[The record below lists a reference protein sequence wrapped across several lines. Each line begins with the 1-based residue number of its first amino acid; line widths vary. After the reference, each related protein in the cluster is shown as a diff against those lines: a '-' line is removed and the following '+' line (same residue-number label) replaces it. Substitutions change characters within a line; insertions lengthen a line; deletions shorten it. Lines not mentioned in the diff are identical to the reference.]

1 MKLRSLLLMQ
11 ALIASFSAAILA
23 QPSHQDIQSFHQAIL
38 TIDSHTD
45 TPLLLGRKGYDIG
58 KRNDPYQRGGKIDF
72 IRMQEGGL
80 DAVFFA
86 VFVGQGPRNDS
97 ANERAYQRAIGL
109 FEQIE
114 QALDSYPELA
124 GLATNP
130 QEIIDLEKNGRSA
143 VLIGV
148 ENGYP
153 IGDKLE
159 RIQEFYNRGA
169 RYITL
174 SHTKNNDLCDAS
186 TDQEE
191 HGGLSDFGKEVVKEM
206 NRVGMMI
213 DVSHISDKAFFDVLE
228 ITDYPVIA
236 SHSNVRALC
245 NNPRNMTDEMLF
257 ALRDNGGV
265 IQVCVLSDYVKEL
278 PENPEREAAF
288 SKLREKYNQFQGLT
302 DEEMN
307 RAREEWYATD
317 QKFPKALANV
327 ADLVDHIDYIVK
339 LIGIDYV
346 GIGTDFDG
354 GGALSDC
361 YDVSEIV
368 NITAELV
375 RRGYDEK
382 QIEKIWGGNF
392 LRVFSVVADKT
403 SK

>member
-1 MKLRSLLLMQ
+1 
-11 ALIASFSAAILA
+11 
-23 QPSHQDIQSFHQAIL
+23 
-38 TIDSHTD
+38 
-45 TPLLLGRKGYDIG
+45 
-58 KRNDPYQRGGKIDF
+58 
-72 IRMQEGGL
+72 
-80 DAVFFA
+80 
-86 VFVGQGPRNDS
+86 
-97 ANERAYQRAIGL
+97 
-109 FEQIE
+109 
-114 QALDSYPELA
+114 
-124 GLATNP
+124 
-130 QEIIDLEKNGRSA
+130 
-143 VLIGV
+143 
-148 ENGYP
+148 
-153 IGDKLE
+153 
-159 RIQEFYNRGA
+159 
-169 RYITL
+169 
-174 SHTKNNDLCDAS
+174 
-186 TDQEE
+186 
-191 HGGLSDFGKEVVKEM
+191 
-206 NRVGMMI
+206 
-213 DVSHISDKAFFDVLE
+213 
-228 ITDYPVIA
+228 
-236 SHSNVRALC
+236 
-245 NNPRNMTDEMLF
+245 MTDDMLF

-307 RAREEWYATD
+307 HAREEWYATD

-327 ADLVDHIDYIVK
+327 ADLVDHIDYIVR